1 MIFRSIVF
9 LYKDSMNLWMKEI
22 IKKRI
27 VIKIE
32 ERILKD
38 L

>member
-1 MIFRSIVF
+1 MTFRSIAF
-9 LYKDSMNLWMKEI
+9 SYKDSMNLWMKET

-27 VIKIE
+27 VTKIE